1 MGSGRLITKN
11 ISQTALILLQAIPP
25 MSAGPKEDLM
35 CHRNFLKAELLKLL
49 RSNLPPFTSW
59 HSEYDLEAFFVAQG
73 YNLDVIQDVID
84 HMINEGQVD
93 FGTDA
98 HDGDQL
104 VCLATEAIPEPNRV
118 GLGDEQ

>member
-1 MGSGRLITKN
+1 
-11 ISQTALILLQAIPP
+11 

-104 VCLATEAIPEPNRV
+104 VCLATEAIPKPNRV